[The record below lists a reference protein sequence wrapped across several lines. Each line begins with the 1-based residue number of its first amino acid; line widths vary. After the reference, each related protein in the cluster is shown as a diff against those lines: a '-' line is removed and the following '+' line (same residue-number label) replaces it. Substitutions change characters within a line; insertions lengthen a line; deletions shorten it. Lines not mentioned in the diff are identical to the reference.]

1 MFDQV
6 SYGTCLKFV
15 IDGQQIMGLAYEK
28 MKEAKSSIWIAN
40 YDLDPDICLVRKAE
54 NQQYGVHSLYQSE
67 RSIAKDK
74 NENKNKE
81 RGYISDITGDSSDDS
96 TKNDYTLQS
105 LLIEKARE
113 KVDIKII
120 LWEPRLLVRK
130 LPVSKRRG
138 IEGREKKAKFLNQ
151 LAKNYGVENYLSVR
165 LDSKTP
171 TLTSGFHEKIIIID
185 NETAF
190 CGGQDLSNGKWDTTS
205 HSFDSISRDYG
216 SQPWHDVNVMVKGPI
231 VWDVIFHFNQRWVH
245 SILKDDKSV
254 NELVKPDLIGA
265 YLLPHSFS
273 RPSTNIDNK
282 DEERIE
288 IVALRTWKQSFNDK
302 GNDTYMDRNN
312 SIEHRNGIREWYD
325 AMLRKAKHAIYLEDQ
340 FPFQDKII
348 TRILI
353 KRLREEPALKV
364 ITIGPMEPNLPG
376 FIFGKISHE
385 SINDINSNLAAL
397 RRAGDGERVR
407 NYSLISQDPKA
418 NNKRKQIYVHSK
430 IMIVDDKWITVGSA
444 NTDRDGFEASTEFDL
459 GINSSKLAIQL
470 RVKLLTEHIGI
481 RQHDSLESLDTN
493 LDNFNEGF
501 ELLEKVAQDNGR
513 RVQRGE
519 FIKGH
524 IYYYNFQE
532 MKFPPPYL
540 GAKGGNKFRLL

>member
-1 MFDQV
+1 
-6 SYGTCLKFV
+6 
-15 IDGQQIMGLAYEK
+15 
-28 MKEAKSSIWIAN
+28 
-40 YDLDPDICLVRKAE
+40 
-54 NQQYGVHSLYQSE
+54 
-67 RSIAKDK
+67 
-74 NENKNKE
+74 
-81 RGYISDITGDSSDDS
+81 
-96 TKNDYTLQS
+96 
-105 LLIEKARE
+105 
-113 KVDIKII
+113 
-120 LWEPRLLVRK
+120 
-130 LPVSKRRG
+130 
-138 IEGREKKAKFLNQ
+138 
-151 LAKNYGVENYLSVR
+151 
-165 LDSKTP
+165 
-171 TLTSGFHEKIIIID
+171 
-185 NETAF
+185 
-190 CGGQDLSNGKWDTTS
+190 
-205 HSFDSISRDYG
+205 
-216 SQPWHDVNVMVKGPI
+216 
-231 VWDVIFHFNQRWVH
+231 
-245 SILKDDKSV
+245 
-254 NELVKPDLIGA
+254 
-265 YLLPHSFS
+265 
-273 RPSTNIDNK
+273 
-282 DEERIE
+282 
-288 IVALRTWKQSFNDK
+288 
-302 GNDTYMDRNN
+302 
-312 SIEHRNGIREWYD
+312 
-325 AMLRKAKHAIYLEDQ
+325 MLRKAKHAIYLEDQ

-513 RVQRGE
+513 RIQRGD